1 MKDLILQC
9 AEEVPVDR
17 LKVQDGKV
25 NYVPHTGVYHPKK
38 PGQIR
43 VVFDCSAQ
51 FNGVSLND
59 YLLQG
64 PDFMN
69 DLLGILCRFR
79 KESVAFMTDI
89 KSMFHQFVVAEEHR
103 DLLRFLW
110 WLDGDP
116 SKEVID
122 YRMKVHLFGASSSP
136 GCANFGLRRAADD
149 GEEEFGTDAA
159 AFIRKDFY
167 VDDGLKSVSTVPEAI
182 QLIKASQAICSK
194 ACLRLHK
201 IVSNKK
207 EVLEAFPVDDHSKE
221 IKELNLAVDPLSLE
235 RALGVMW
242 CAESDSFRFR
252 IELHDRPLTRRGVLS
267 TIGSIYDPNGYL
279 APVTLRGKQILQQMC
294 KDKLDWDSPVPEY
307 LHPQWEKWR
316 REIVQLEK
324 LEIQRCFKPDNFG
337 PVKAVEVHYF
347 SDASVEGYGQCS
359 YLRLINELDQA
370 HCSFIVGKA
379 RVTPLKHKT
388 IPRLELAAATTS
400 ARMSE
405 FVRNEL
411 EYPEMKEF
419 FWTDSRVVLGYINNE
434 AKRFHVYVANRVQQ
448 IRDLT
453 DSNA

>member
-1 MKDLILQC
+1 M
-9 AEEVPVDR
+9 
-17 LKVQDGKV
+17 
-25 NYVPHTGVYHPKK
+25 
-38 PGQIR
+38 
-43 VVFDCSAQ
+43 VFDLSAH
-51 FNGVSLND
+51 FNRVSLND

-69 DLLGILCRFR
+69 DLLGILCRFG
-79 KESVAFMTDI
+79 KESVAFMTNI
-89 KSMFHQFVVAEEHR
+89 KSMFHPFVVAEEDR
-103 DLLRFLW
+103 YLLRFLW
-110 WLDGDP
+110 WLD
-116 SKEVID
+116 
-122 YRMKVHLFGASSSP
+122 
-136 GCANFGLRRAADD
+136 GLRRAADD

-167 VDDGLKSVSTVPEAI
+167 VADGLKSVSTVPEAI

-221 IKELNLAVDPLSLE
+221 IKELNLAVDPLPIE

-347 SDASVEGYGQCS
+347 SDASMEGYGQCC

-370 HCSFIVGKA
+370 HCSFIVRKA
-379 RVTPLKHKT
+379 RVTRLKH
-388 IPRLELAAATTS
+388 
-400 ARMSE
+400 
-405 FVRNEL
+405 
-411 EYPEMKEF
+411 
-419 FWTDSRVVLGYINNE
+419 
-434 AKRFHVYVANRVQQ
+434 
-448 IRDLT
+448 
-453 DSNA
+453 

>member
-1 MKDLILQC
+1 M
-9 AEEVPVDR
+9 
-17 LKVQDGKV
+17 
-25 NYVPHTGVYHPKK
+25 
-38 PGQIR
+38 
-43 VVFDCSAQ
+43 VFDLSAH
-51 FNGVSLND
+51 FNRVSLND

-69 DLLGILCRFR
+69 DLLGILCRFG
-79 KESVAFMTDI
+79 KESVAFMTNI
-89 KSMFHQFVVAEEHR
+89 KSMFHPFVVAEEDR
-103 DLLRFLW
+103 YLLRFLW
-110 WLDGDP
+110 WLD
-116 SKEVID
+116 
-122 YRMKVHLFGASSSP
+122 
-136 GCANFGLRRAADD
+136 GLRRAADD

-167 VDDGLKSVSTVPEAI
+167 VADGLKTVSTVPEAI

-221 IKELNLAVDPLSLE
+221 IKELNLAVDPLPIE

-347 SDASVEGYGQCS
+347 SDASMEGYGQCC

-370 HCSFIVGKA
+370 HCSFIVRKA
-379 RVTPLKHKT
+379 RVTRLKH
-388 IPRLELAAATTS
+388 
-400 ARMSE
+400 
-405 FVRNEL
+405 
-411 EYPEMKEF
+411 
-419 FWTDSRVVLGYINNE
+419 
-434 AKRFHVYVANRVQQ
+434 
-448 IRDLT
+448 
-453 DSNA
+453 